1 MLEIVLPV
9 SEIALQRIRDCA
21 AGGGASPRTSI
32 GINSRDSKN
41 TRTPE
46 TEAGG

>member
-21 AGGGASPRTSI
+21 AGGGRKSSNKYRNQLQRLEKYS
-32 GINSRDSKN
+32 NS
-41 TRTPE
+41 
-46 TEAGG
+46 